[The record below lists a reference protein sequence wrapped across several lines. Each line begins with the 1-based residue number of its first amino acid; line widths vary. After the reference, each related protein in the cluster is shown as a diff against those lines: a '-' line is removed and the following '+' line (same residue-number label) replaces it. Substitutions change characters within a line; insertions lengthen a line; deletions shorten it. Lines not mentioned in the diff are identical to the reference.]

1 MAIYCM
7 SDIHGEYD
15 KYAQMIELIELS
27 DDDTLYVLGDV
38 IDRGLG
44 SIDILMDMMR
54 RPNVIPLIGNHEY
67 MALSC
72 LRILSQEITE
82 ESIAELSEDV
92 ITGFLE
98 WQNVGGQITIDEFHR
113 LCYTDKQ
120 DVIAYLGEFELYK
133 EVECGG
139 KTYVLVHAGLDNF
152 AADRPLDDYD
162 LHEMIFNVPD
172 YFLTYYPDKYLVTG
186 HSPTFNI
193 DDNPN
198 PGKIYRANNHIAIDC
213 GSGFGGQLGCICLDT
228 GEEYYV

>member
-7 SDIHGEYD
+7 SDIHGEYE
-15 KYAQMIELIELS
+15 KYMQMLELIELS

-38 IDRGLG
+38 IDRGSG

-72 LRILSQEITE
+72 LRILMQEITE
-82 ESIAELSEDV
+82 ESIADLSEDV

-98 WQNVGGQITIDEFHR
+98 WQNVGGQTTIDEFHK
-113 LCYTDKQ
+113 LCRTDKE
-120 DVIAYLGEFELYK
+120 DVIEYLGEFELYE

-139 KTYVLVHAGLDNF
+139 KQFVLVHAGLENF
-152 AADRPLDDYD
+152 SPGRSLEDYE
-162 LHEMIFNVPD
+162 LHEMIFKVPD
-172 YFLTYYPDKYLVTG
+172 YFFTYYPDKYLVTG

-198 PGKIYRANNHIAIDC
+198 SGKIYKANNHIAIDC
-213 GSGFGGQLGCICLDT
+213 GSGFGGKLGCICLDT
-228 GEEYYV
+228 GEEYYI